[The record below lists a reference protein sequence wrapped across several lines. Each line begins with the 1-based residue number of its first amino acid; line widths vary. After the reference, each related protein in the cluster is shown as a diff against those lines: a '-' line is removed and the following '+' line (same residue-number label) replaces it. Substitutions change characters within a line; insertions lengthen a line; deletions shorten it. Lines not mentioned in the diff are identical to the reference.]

1 MDLQKQIE
9 QYSMTDAAKQLV
21 RDTPLLLIASVVGGG
36 KDTVT
41 KELLKTG
48 EFHRIVT
55 HTTRQP
61 RVNHGVMEENGR
73 EYNFVS
79 LQQAQELIQD
89 KAFIETK
96 FVHGNVYGTS
106 VAEIQAAHDEGK
118 TAVADVDIQGVIEY
132 LEVKPDTYAVF
143 LLPPSVDTW
152 LKRLESR
159 YGNLDDHQDEIKRR
173 FRTAYNEIK
182 HVQEDKRFILIINDE
197 LQTTAQRVLDV
208 VKGTVDHSSE
218 YAGKIT
224 EHLLDFLET
233 RI

>member
-1 MDLQKQIE
+1 
-9 QYSMTDAAKQLV
+9 MTDVAKELV
-21 RDTPLLLIASVVGGG
+21 RSTPLLLISSVVGGG

-61 RVNHGVMEENGR
+61 RINHGVMEENGR
-73 EYNFVS
+73 EYNFIT
-79 LQQAQELIQD
+79 LQEAESLIQQQ
-89 KAFIETK
+89 AFIETK

-106 VAEIQAAHDEGK
+106 VAEIQAAHDEHK
-118 TAVADVDIQGVIEY
+118 TAVADIDIQGVIEY
-132 LEVKPDTYAVF
+132 LEVKPDTHAVF

-159 YGNLDDHQDEIKRR
+159 YGNLDDHQEEIRKR
-173 FRTAYNEIK
+173 FQTAYNEIK
-182 HVQEDKRFILIINDE
+182 HIREDKRFILVINDE
-197 LQTTAQRVLDV
+197 LQTTAARVHGV
-208 VKGTVDHSSE
+208 VKGMIDHSSE